1 MLLYFKVTL
10 IKSSGNAA
18 FTGLVKLRISGMDP
32 NSYEHFAKCIDEIQ
46 DALFEES

>member
-1 MLLYFKVTL
+1 MVTER
-10 IKSSGNAA
+10 
-18 FTGLVKLRISGMDP
+18 GLSFVGMDP